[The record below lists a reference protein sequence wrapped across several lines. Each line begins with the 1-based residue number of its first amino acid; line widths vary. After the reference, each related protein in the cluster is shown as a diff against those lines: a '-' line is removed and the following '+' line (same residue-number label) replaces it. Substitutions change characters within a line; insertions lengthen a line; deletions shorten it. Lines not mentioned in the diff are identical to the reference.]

1 VNPLRWLSR
10 LFLGRLMLLPR
21 AMWALFAIQVI
32 IRGGDFVFPFLTLFL
47 TRKLGLDGEAA
58 GFWVMASVLSGIL
71 GTMAAGKVS
80 DHLGRKRVLAGCM
93 VGACLLT
100 GVCGWFGPSM
110 LVPRVLVAA
119 SFFQGAMR
127 PIIAALV
134 MDLCPADQRREG
146 YSLSY
151 LGINLGLA
159 FGPMLAGF
167 LFERHLPW
175 TFFGYALAMLGA
187 IAILARMVPRDLPE
201 YRARAVHDPA
211 GNALRAFLGR
221 PALVAYSL
229 ISLFVSFAYA
239 QTGFGLTLYTSELF
253 GVRGAPVFGLLMSF
267 NAVVVLALTTFL
279 TALTRRLTGPLVM
292 GIGTALYSVGFGM
305 MAFRL
310 NLRLL
315 LLSTLIWSVGE
326 VLLFINT
333 GAYIAEHTPEHLRGR
348 FQSICE
354 VMSSAGRIL
363 SPMVFGA
370 VIGALGVRTAWMI
383 TALVTVAC
391 TAAFHAWDARE
402 IGYSVAK

>member
-1 VNPLRWLSR
+1 MLLRWLPR
-10 LFLGRLMLLPR
+10 LLGGLPR
-21 AMWALFAIQVI
+21 LPRPMWALFLIQVI

-47 TRKLGLDGEAA
+47 TRKLGLSGVVA
-58 GFWVMASVLSGIL
+58 GWWVMASVSSGIL

-80 DHLGRKRVLAGCM
+80 DQLGRRQVLGGCM
-93 VGACLLT
+93 AGACLLT
-100 GVCGWFGPSM
+100 GLCGLLPVS
-110 LVPRVLVAA
+110 LVIPQVLVAA

-134 MDLCPADQRREG
+134 MDLCPAGQRREG

-159 FGPMLAGF
+159 VGPMLAGF

-175 TFFGYALAMLGA
+175 TFFGYSLAMVGA
-187 IAILARMVPRDLPE
+187 FAILVRMVPAD
-201 YRARAVHDPA
+201 RAIPVRPA
-211 GNALRAFLGR
+211 GAPAQGALGAFLAR

-239 QTGFGLTLYTSELF
+239 QTGFGLTLYTSECF
-253 GVRGAPVFGLLMSF
+253 GARGAQVFGLLMSF
-267 NAVVVLALTTFL
+267 NAATVLVLTPFL
-279 TALTRRLTGPLVM
+279 TLLTRRFTGPMVM
-292 GIGTALYSVGFGM
+292 GVGTALYSAGFGM

-310 NLRLL
+310 GLGPL
-315 LLSTLIWSVGE
+315 LLSTLIWSAGE
-326 VLLFINT
+326 VLLFINS

-363 SPMVFGA
+363 SPVVFGA
-370 VIGALGVRTAWMI
+370 VIAGVGVRGAWLA
-383 TALVTVAC
+383 TALVTLAC

-402 IGYSVAK
+402 LGYQVPK